1 MKVGRL
7 AVRNPVLVNIL
18 MIVVLALGAFSAYRL
33 PQEQFSEIPFFFVN
47 IVVPYPG
54 VAAEDV
60 EESVTVPIEDEMQT
74 LDRLSAVRSQVQ
86 DGLTVVTLEF
96 DQGISNDEFDSLLE
110 EARNRFRNVDLPDDV
125 GQETIDDFSTNDFL
139 PVIEVVLSGNVPY
152 GDLSVAAEQ
161 LESRLRRIPDVS
173 GITLVGARDRQV
185 LVNVNQTR
193 LENLGI
199 SINDVVRGIR
209 SRNVSI
215 PAGTAQAGSREYLLR
230 TVGEVEDYRTL
241 ERTVVRAAG
250 GGVVRL
256 GDVATISQ
264 GYADDGVYA
273 RYNGEPSISL
283 EIAKVPGGSSVDIVN
298 AARAAVDEMSGEM
311 PPGIE
316 TSFINDSTIQIRDS
330 LNVLLTNALLGFG
343 LVIVV
348 LLLFVGFRNAV
359 MTAIGIPISF
369 ALTLVVLE
377 ALGATLNSN
386 TLFGLVLVLGLL
398 VDHAIVI
405 VENSYRLQ
413 QEGMSKRDAAING
426 VDQVLGPVIAATA
439 TTVAAFLPLTFLPG
453 VIGEFLSIV
462 PITVAVALIASNFE
476 AGFFLPSHYAD
487 WPGGVRAGSKAGV
500 FKRLT
505 EGMQRVISPVYR
517 WRGIA
522 FALAI
527 IASAGVFS
535 LVPRIQAD
543 LFDAE
548 DFSLFFVEIEM
559 PPGTPIEQT
568 AATTARFESRV
579 LPMVGK
585 GEVSGIDTAIG
596 FTSGQTGN
604 TRQPNVAQITVDLLE
619 TDQGRARSIDAIIR
633 EVEGMTSD
641 IAGPEDVR
649 FRKQQN
655 GPPTDPPLVFRL
667 FGDNYNDLTAVSR
680 RIKRR
685 LDTHDGVFNI
695 RDNLENGTPELRVD
709 VDEDTAARYG
719 LSPEQVGSFIRASFD
734 GITATTIFADNQKTD
749 VVVRYDRAR
758 ALRLPDLMN
767 LKIPSPSGQQI
778 PFGTVAGIGEAQSF
792 ASIQRLDG
800 KREVQIEAD
809 ATDETDLQ
817 VINQEIEALFQD
829 ELAAEYADVELDVGG
844 EFAAF
849 TDLLVDIIRVFLIG
863 VFLIYTILA
872 TQFKS
877 YTQPILI
884 LFTIPFAFVGVVLYL
899 FISGTPLST
908 TVIYAGIALVGIAVN
923 DAIVLISFIN
933 DLRKEGV
940 PHRQAVEQ
948 AVRTRVRPVLLTSL
962 TTIAGLIPT
971 AIGIG
976 GYSVVWG
983 PMAATITFGLIF
995 STVSTLILI
1004 PSIYGLFYDHPRR
1017 RNPAAAAG

>member
-1 MKVGRL
+1 MKIGRL

-18 MIVVLALGAFSAYRL
+18 MIVVLVLGAFSALRL

-47 IVVPYPG
+47 IIVPYPG

-60 EESVTVPIEDEMQT
+60 EKSVTVPVEDEMQG
-74 LDRLSAVRSQVQ
+74 LERLSSVRSTVQ

-96 DQGISNDEFDSLLE
+96 DQGISNDEFESLLE
-110 EARNRFRNVDLPDDV
+110 EARNRFRNIDLPDDV

-152 GDLSVAAEQ
+152 GELNRNAEE
-161 LESRLRRIPDVS
+161 LESRIRRISDVS
-173 GITLVGARDRQV
+173 GVTLVGSRDRQV
-185 LVNVNQTR
+185 LVDVNQRR
-193 LENLGI
+193 LEILGLSI
-199 SINDVVRGIR
+199 SDVVQSIRG
-209 SRNVSI
+209 RNVSI
-215 PAGTAQAGSREYLLR
+215 PAGTAGAGSREYLLR

-273 RYNGEPSISL
+273 RYNGEPSIAL
-283 EIAKVPGGSSVDIVN
+283 DIAKVPGGSSVEIVN
-298 AARAAVDEMSGEM
+298 EARRVVEEMRGEM
-311 PPGIE
+311 PEGIE
-316 TSFINDSTIQIRDS
+316 VAFLNDSTVQIRDS
-330 LNVLLTNALLGFG
+330 LNVLLTNALLGLG
-343 LVIVV
+343 LVVFV
-348 LLLFVGFRNAV
+348 LLLFVGLRNAL

-369 ALTLVVLE
+369 AITFIILE
-377 ALGATLNSN
+377 ALGETLNSN

-413 QEGMSKRDAAING
+413 QEGLSKREAAIQG
-426 VDQVLGPVIAATA
+426 VDQVIGPVVAATA
-439 TTVAAFLPLTFLPG
+439 TTIAAFLPLTFLPG
-453 VIGEFLSIV
+453 VIGEFLAIV
-462 PITVAVALIASNFE
+462 PVTVAVALAASNFE
-476 AGFFLPSHYAD
+476 AGFILPSHYAD
-487 WPGGVRAGSKAGV
+487 WPGGGKAGSRSGV
-500 FKRLT
+500 FQRLT
-505 EGMQRVISPVYR
+505 AGMQRVISPVYR
-517 WRGIA
+517 YRGVA

-527 IASAGVFS
+527 IASVGVFS
-535 LVPRIQAD
+535 LVPRIQVD

-548 DFSLFFVEIEM
+548 DFSLFFIEIEM

-568 AATTARFESRV
+568 ADTTAKFESRM
-579 LPMVGK
+579 LPLIGN
-585 GEVSGIDTAIG
+585 GEVAAVDTAIG
-596 FTSGQTGN
+596 FTSGQTEN

-619 TDQGRARSIDAIIR
+619 QDEGRERSIEAIID
-633 EVEGMTSD
+633 EVDELVAG

-667 FGDNYNDLTAVSR
+667 FGDDYDDLTAVSR
-680 RIKRR
+680 TIKRR
-685 LDTHDGVFNI
+685 LDTKDGVFNI
-695 RDNLENGTPELRVD
+695 RDNLENGTPELRVQ
-709 VDEDTAARYG
+709 VDEDAAAGYG
-719 LSPEQVGSFIRASFD
+719 LSTEQVGTFIRASFD
-734 GITATTIFADNQKTD
+734 GITATTIFAENQKTD

-758 ALRLPDLMN
+758 ALQLTDLMN
-767 LKIPSPSGQQI
+767 LKIPSPTGRQI
-778 PFGTVAGIGEAQSF
+778 PFGSVASIGEAQSF

-809 ATDETDLQ
+809 ASDATDLQ
-817 VINQEIEALFQD
+817 AMNQEIQALFD
-829 ELAAEYADVELDVGG
+829 EELAAQFPNVELEIGG

-872 TQFKS
+872 AQFKS

-884 LFTIPFAFVGVVLYL
+884 LFTIPFAFVGVVLFL
-899 FISGTPLST
+899 IISGTPLST
-908 TVIYAGIALVGIAVN
+908 IVIYAGIALVGIAVN

-940 PHRQAVEQ
+940 PHREAVER

-962 TTIAGLIPT
+962 TTIAGLTPT

-995 STVSTLILI
+995 STASTLILI

-1017 RNPAAAAG
+1017 GTESPA

>member
-18 MIVVLALGAFSAYRL
+18 MIVVLLLGALSAYRL

-74 LDRLSAVRSQVQ
+74 LDRLSGVRSTVQ

-96 DQGISNDEFDSLLE
+96 DQGISNDEFDALLE

-125 GQETIDDFSTNDFL
+125 GRETIDDFSTNDFL

-152 GDLSVAAEQ
+152 GRLNSAAES
-161 LESRLRRIPDVS
+161 LESDLRRIPDVS
-173 GITLVGARDRQV
+173 GITLVGDRNRQV

-199 SINDVVRGIR
+199 SINTVVQSIRG
-209 SRNVSI
+209 RNVSI
-215 PAGTAQAGSREYLLR
+215 PAGTAEAGSRQYLLR
-230 TVGEVEDYRTL
+230 TVGEVEDYRNL
-241 ERTVVRAAG
+241 ERTVVRSRG

-256 GDVATISQ
+256 GDIATISR
-264 GYADDGVYA
+264 GFADDGVYA
-273 RYNGEPSISL
+273 RYNGQQSISL
-283 EIAKVPGGSSVDIVN
+283 EIAKVPGGSSTDIVN
-298 AARAAVDEMSGEM
+298 TARQVVEEARSELPEGVEL
-311 PPGIE
+311 
-316 TSFINDSTIQIRDS
+316 SFLNDSTIQIRDS
-330 LNVLLTNALLGFG
+330 LNVLITNALLGLA
-343 LVIVV
+343 LVVVV

-359 MTAIGIPISF
+359 LTAIGIPISF
-369 ALTLVVLE
+369 AITFIVLE

-413 QEGMSKRDAAING
+413 QEGLSRRDAAIQG

-487 WPGGVRAGSKAGV
+487 WPGGNRAGSKTGL
-500 FKRLT
+500 FQRLLG
-505 EGMQRVISPVYR
+505 GMKRVISPVYR
-517 WRGIA
+517 FRGVA

-548 DFSLFFVEIEM
+548 DFSLFFIEIEM
-559 PPGTPIEQT
+559 PPGTPIDQT
-568 AATTARFESRV
+568 AATTARFESRL
-579 LPMVGK
+579 LPMLGN
-585 GEVSGIDTAIG
+585 GEVAGIDTAIG

-619 TDQGRARSIDAIIR
+619 TDQGRERSIEEIIQEVDAM
-633 EVEGMTSD
+633 VAD
-641 IAGPEDVR
+641 IAGPEEVR

-667 FGDNYNDLTAVSR
+667 FGDDYEQLTAASGM
-680 RIKRR
+680 IKRR
-685 LDTHDGVFNI
+685 LDSSEGVFNV
-695 RDNLENGTPELRVD
+695 RDNLENGTPELQVR
-709 VDEDTAARYG
+709 VDEDTAAKYG
-719 LSPEQVGSFIRASFD
+719 LSTQQIGSFIRASFD
-734 GITATTIFADNQKTD
+734 GITATTLFAENQQTD
-749 VVVRYDRAR
+749 VVVRYDRAQT
-758 ALRLPDLMN
+758 LELSDLMN
-767 LKIPSPSGQQI
+767 LKIPAPSGEQI
-778 PFGTVAGIGEAQSF
+778 PFGTVASIGEAQSF

-809 ATDETDLQ
+809 ASDATDLQ
-817 VINQEIEALFQD
+817 AMNEEIETLFGEQIGPQ
-829 ELAAEYADVELDVGG
+829 YSDVELNVGG
-844 EFAAF
+844 EFAQF
-849 TDLLVDIIRVFLIG
+849 TDLLLDIVRVFLIG
-863 VFLIYTILA
+863 IFLIYTILA

-884 LFTIPFAFVGVVLYL
+884 LFTIPFAFVGVVLFL
-899 FISGTPLST
+899 VISGTPLST

-940 PHRQAVEQ
+940 PHREAVLR
-948 AVRTRVRPVLLTSL
+948 AVQTRVRPVLLTSL
-962 TTIAGLIPT
+962 TTVAGLLPT
-971 AIGIG
+971 ALGLG

-1004 PSIYGLFYDHPRR
+1004 PSIYGLFYDHPRLR
-1017 RNPAAAAG
+1017 KVS

>member
-18 MIVVLALGAFSAYRL
+18 MIVVLLLGAFSAYRL

-47 IVVPYPG
+47 VVVPYPG

-74 LDRLSAVRSQVQ
+74 LDRLSAVRSTVQ
-86 DGLTVVTLEF
+86 DGLTIVTLEF
-96 DQGISNDEFDSLLE
+96 DQGISNDEFDALLE
-110 EARNRFRNVDLPDDV
+110 ETRNRFSNIDLPDDV

-139 PVIEVVLSGNVPY
+139 PVIEVVLSGDVPY
-152 GDLSVAAEQ
+152 ADLNSAAEAIDS
-161 LESRLRRIPDVS
+161 ELRRIPDVS
-173 GITLVGARDRQV
+173 GITLVGARDRQI
-185 LVNVNQTR
+185 LVDVNQQR

-199 SINDVVRGIR
+199 SINDVVRSIR

-215 PAGTAQAGSREYLLR
+215 PAGTAGAGSREYLLR

-241 ERTVVRAAG
+241 ERTVVRAQAA
-250 GGVVRL
+250 GVVRL
-256 GDVATISQ
+256 GDIAELTQ
-264 GYADDGVYA
+264 GFADDGVYS
-273 RYNGEPSISL
+273 RFNGEPSITL

-298 AARAAVDEMSGEM
+298 AARQAVGDIQGEL
-311 PPGIE
+311 PEGVE
-316 TSFINDSTIQIRDS
+316 VSFLNDSTVQIRDS
-330 LNVLLTNALLGFG
+330 LNVLLTNALMG
-343 LVIVV
+343 LALVVVV
-348 LLLFVGFRNAV
+348 LLLFVGLRNAI

-369 ALTLVVLE
+369 ALTFIVLE
-377 ALGATLNSN
+377 ALGETLNSN

-413 QEGMSKRDAAING
+413 QEGLSKREAAIQG

-462 PITVAVALIASNFE
+462 PITVAVALVASNFE

-487 WPGGVRAGSKAGV
+487 WPGGAKAGSRSGI
-500 FKRLT
+500 FQRLT
-505 EGMQRVISPVYR
+505 GGMQRVISPIYR
-517 WRGIA
+517 LRGLA

-527 IASAGVFS
+527 LVSIGVFS

-548 DFSLFFVEIEM
+548 DFSLFFIDIEM
-559 PPGTPIEQT
+559 PPGTPVEKT
-568 AATTARFESRV
+568 ADAAARFEERV
-579 LPMVGK
+579 LPMIGN
-585 GEVSGIDTAIG
+585 GEIAAVDTAIG
-596 FTSGQTGN
+596 FSSGQTSV

-619 TDQGRARSIDAIIR
+619 SDQGRERSIEEIIQEVDA
-633 EVEGMTSD
+633 MTSD
-641 IAGPEDVR
+641 IPGPEDVR

-667 FGDNYNDLTAVSR
+667 FGDDYDELTAVSR
-680 RIKRR
+680 EIKRF

-695 RDNLENGTPELRVD
+695 SDNLENGTPELRVE
-709 VDEDTAARYG
+709 VDEDIAAQYG
-719 LSPEQVGSFIRASFD
+719 LSTEQIGAFIRASFD
-734 GITATTIFADNQKTD
+734 GITATTLFAENQQTD

-758 ALRLPDLMN
+758 ALQLSDLMN
-767 LKIPSPSGQQI
+767 LKIPAPSGRQI
-778 PFGTVAGIGEAQSF
+778 PFGSVASIGEAQSF

-800 KREVQIEAD
+800 EREVQIEAD
-809 ATDETDLQ
+809 AADSVDLQ
-817 VINQEIEALFQD
+817 TMNQDVEALFTE
-829 ELAAEYADVELDVGG
+829 ELAARHPGVTLQTGG
-844 EFAAF
+844 EFAQF
-849 TDLLVDIIRVFLIG
+849 TDLLIDIIRVFLIG

-933 DLRKEGV
+933 DLRKQGV
-940 PHRQAVEQ
+940 PHREAVQQ

-971 AIGIG
+971 AVGFG

-1017 RNPAAAAG
+1017 SQRLS

>member
-1 MKVGRL
+1 MKIGRL

-18 MIVVLALGAFSAYRL
+18 MIVVLVLGAFSALRL

-47 IVVPYPG
+47 IIVPYPG

-60 EESVTVPIEDEMQT
+60 EKSVTVPVEDEMQG
-74 LDRLSAVRSQVQ
+74 LERLSSVRSTVQ

-96 DQGISNDEFDSLLE
+96 DQGISNDEFESLLE
-110 EARNRFRNVDLPDDV
+110 EARNRFRNIDLPDDV

-152 GDLSVAAEQ
+152 GELNRNAEE
-161 LESRLRRIPDVS
+161 LESRIRRISDVS
-173 GITLVGARDRQV
+173 GVTLVGSRDRQV
-185 LVNVNQTR
+185 LVDVKQRR
-193 LENLGI
+193 LEILGLSI
-199 SINDVVRGIR
+199 SDVVQSIRG
-209 SRNVSI
+209 RNVSI
-215 PAGTAQAGSREYLLR
+215 PAGTAGAGSREYLLR

-273 RYNGEPSISL
+273 RYNGEPSIAL
-283 EIAKVPGGSSVDIVN
+283 DIAKVPGGSSVEIVN
-298 AARAAVDEMSGEM
+298 EARRVVEEMRGEM
-311 PPGIE
+311 PEGIE
-316 TSFINDSTIQIRDS
+316 VAFLNDSTVQIRDS
-330 LNVLLTNALLGFG
+330 LNVLLTNALLGLG
-343 LVIVV
+343 LVVFV
-348 LLLFVGFRNAV
+348 LLLFVGLRNAL

-369 ALTLVVLE
+369 AITFIILE
-377 ALGATLNSN
+377 ALGETLNSN

-413 QEGMSKRDAAING
+413 QEGLSKREAAIQG
-426 VDQVLGPVIAATA
+426 VDQVIGPVVAATA
-439 TTVAAFLPLTFLPG
+439 TTIAAFLPLTFLPG
-453 VIGEFLSIV
+453 VIGEFLAIV
-462 PITVAVALIASNFE
+462 PVTVAVALAASNFE
-476 AGFFLPSHYAD
+476 AGFILPSHYAD
-487 WPGGVRAGSKAGV
+487 WPGGGKAGSRSGV
-500 FKRLT
+500 FQRLT
-505 EGMQRVISPVYR
+505 AGMQRVISPVYR
-517 WRGIA
+517 YRGVA

-527 IASAGVFS
+527 IASVGVFS
-535 LVPRIQAD
+535 LVPRIQVD

-548 DFSLFFVEIEM
+548 DFSLFFIEIEM

-568 AATTARFESRV
+568 ADTTAKFESRM
-579 LPMVGK
+579 LPLIGN
-585 GEVSGIDTAIG
+585 GEVAAVDTAIG
-596 FTSGQTGN
+596 FTSGQTEN

-619 TDQGRARSIDAIIR
+619 QDEGRERSIEAIID
-633 EVEGMTSD
+633 EVDELVAG

-667 FGDNYNDLTAVSR
+667 FGDDYDDLTAVSR
-680 RIKRR
+680 TIKRR
-685 LDTHDGVFNI
+685 LDTKDGVFNI
-695 RDNLENGTPELRVD
+695 RDNLENGTPELRVQ
-709 VDEDTAARYG
+709 VDEDAAAGYG
-719 LSPEQVGSFIRASFD
+719 LSTEQVGTFIRASFD
-734 GITATTIFADNQKTD
+734 GITATTIFAENQKTD

-758 ALRLPDLMN
+758 ALQLTDLMN
-767 LKIPSPSGQQI
+767 LKIPSPTGRQI
-778 PFGTVAGIGEAQSF
+778 PFGSVASIGEAQSF

-809 ATDETDLQ
+809 ASDATDLQ
-817 VINQEIEALFQD
+817 AMNQEIQALFD
-829 ELAAEYADVELDVGG
+829 EELAAQFPNVELEIGG

-872 TQFKS
+872 AQFKS

-884 LFTIPFAFVGVVLYL
+884 LFTIPFAFVGVVLFL
-899 FISGTPLST
+899 IISGTPLST
-908 TVIYAGIALVGIAVN
+908 IVIYAGIALVGIAVN

-940 PHRQAVEQ
+940 PHREAVER

-962 TTIAGLIPT
+962 TTIAGLTPT

-995 STVSTLILI
+995 STASTLILI

-1017 RNPAAAAG
+1017 GTESPA

>member
-47 IVVPYPG
+47 IIVPYPG

-60 EESVTVPIEDEMQT
+60 EKSVTVPIEDEMQT

-96 DQGISNDEFDSLLE
+96 DQGISNDEFESLLE

-152 GDLSVAAEQ
+152 GDLSVAADQ

-199 SINDVVRGIR
+199 SINDVVGGIR
-209 SRNVSI
+209 GRNVSI

-250 GGVVRL
+250 GDVVRL

-283 EIAKVPGGSSVDIVN
+283 EIAKIPGGSSVDIVN
-298 AARAAVDEMSGEM
+298 AARDAVDEMSGEM

-348 LLLFVGFRNAV
+348 LLLFVGFRNAI

-369 ALTLVVLE
+369 ALTFVVLE

-487 WPGGVRAGSKAGV
+487 WPGGVRAGRNAGV

-505 EGMQRVISPVYR
+505 GGMQRVIAPAYR

-527 IASAGVFS
+527 IAAAGVFS

-579 LPMVGK
+579 LPMVGN

-619 TDQGRARSIDAIIR
+619 TDQGRERSIDAIIR
-633 EVEGMTSD
+633 EVEDMTSD

-680 RIKRR
+680 RIKRQ

-758 ALRLPDLMN
+758 ALRLTDLMN
-767 LKIPSPSGQQI
+767 LRIPSPSGQQI
-778 PFGTVAGIGEAQSF
+778 PFGTVASIGEAQSF

-817 VINQEIEALFQD
+817 AINQEIEALFRD
-829 ELAAEYADVELDVGG
+829 ELAAQYADIELDVGG

-1017 RNPAAAAG
+1017 RNRAAAAA

>member
-1 MKVGRL
+1 MKIGRL

-18 MIVVLALGAFSAYRL
+18 MIVVLVLGAFSALRL

-47 IVVPYPG
+47 IIVPYPG

-60 EESVTVPIEDEMQT
+60 EKSVTVPVEDEMQG
-74 LDRLSAVRSQVQ
+74 LERLSSVRSTVQ

-96 DQGISNDEFDSLLE
+96 DQGISNDEFESLLE
-110 EARNRFRNVDLPDDV
+110 EARNRFRNIDLPDDV

-152 GDLSVAAEQ
+152 GELNRNAEE
-161 LESRLRRIPDVS
+161 LESRIRRISDVS
-173 GITLVGARDRQV
+173 GVTLVGSRDRQV
-185 LVNVNQTR
+185 LVDVKQRR
-193 LENLGI
+193 LEILGLSI
-199 SINDVVRGIR
+199 SDVVQSIRG
-209 SRNVSI
+209 RNVSI
-215 PAGTAQAGSREYLLR
+215 PAGTAGAGSREYLLR

-273 RYNGEPSISL
+273 RYNGEPSIAL
-283 EIAKVPGGSSVDIVN
+283 DIAKVPGGSSVDIVN
-298 AARAAVDEMSGEM
+298 EARRVVEEMRGEM
-311 PPGIE
+311 PEGIE
-316 TSFINDSTIQIRDS
+316 VAFLNDSTVQIRDS
-330 LNVLLTNALLGFG
+330 LNVLLTNALLGLG
-343 LVIVV
+343 LVVFV
-348 LLLFVGFRNAV
+348 LLLFVGLRNAL

-369 ALTLVVLE
+369 AITFIILE
-377 ALGATLNSN
+377 ALGETLNSN

-413 QEGMSKRDAAING
+413 QEGLSKREAAIQG
-426 VDQVLGPVIAATA
+426 VDQVIGPVVAATA
-439 TTVAAFLPLTFLPG
+439 TTIAAFLPLTFLPG
-453 VIGEFLSIV
+453 VIGEFLAIV
-462 PITVAVALIASNFE
+462 PVTVAVALAASNFE
-476 AGFFLPSHYAD
+476 AGFILPSHYAD
-487 WPGGVRAGSKAGV
+487 WPGGGKAGSRSGV
-500 FKRLT
+500 FQRLT
-505 EGMQRVISPVYR
+505 AGMQRVISPVYR
-517 WRGIA
+517 YRGVA

-527 IASAGVFS
+527 IASVGVFS
-535 LVPRIQAD
+535 LVPRIQVD

-548 DFSLFFVEIEM
+548 DFSLFFIEIEM

-568 AATTARFESRV
+568 ADTTAKFESRM
-579 LPMVGK
+579 LPLIGN
-585 GEVSGIDTAIG
+585 GEVAAVDTAIG
-596 FTSGQTGN
+596 FTSGQTEN

-619 TDQGRARSIDAIIR
+619 QDEGRERSIEAIID
-633 EVEGMTSD
+633 EVDELVAG

-667 FGDNYNDLTAVSR
+667 FGDDYDDLTAVSR
-680 RIKRR
+680 TIKRR
-685 LDTHDGVFNI
+685 LDTKDGVFNI
-695 RDNLENGTPELRVD
+695 RDNLENGTPELRVQ
-709 VDEDTAARYG
+709 VDEDAAAGYG
-719 LSPEQVGSFIRASFD
+719 LSTEQVGTFIRASFD
-734 GITATTIFADNQKTD
+734 GITATTIFAENQKTD

-758 ALRLPDLMN
+758 ALQLTDLMN
-767 LKIPSPSGQQI
+767 LKIPSPTGRQI
-778 PFGTVAGIGEAQSF
+778 PFGSVASIGEAQSF

-809 ATDETDLQ
+809 ASDATDLQ
-817 VINQEIEALFQD
+817 AMNQEIQALFD
-829 ELAAEYADVELDVGG
+829 EELAAQFPNVELEIGG

-872 TQFKS
+872 AQFKS

-884 LFTIPFAFVGVVLYL
+884 LFTIPFAFVGVVLFL
-899 FISGTPLST
+899 IISGTPLST
-908 TVIYAGIALVGIAVN
+908 IVIYAGIALVGIAVN

-940 PHRQAVEQ
+940 PHREAVER

-995 STVSTLILI
+995 STASTLILI

-1017 RNPAAAAG
+1017 GTESPA

>member
-1 MKVGRL
+1 
-7 AVRNPVLVNIL
+7 VNIL

-74 LDRLSAVRSQVQ
+74 LDRLSAVRSTVQ

-96 DQGISNDEFDSLLE
+96 DQGISNDEFDALLE

-139 PVIEVVLSGNVPY
+139 PVIEVALSGNVPY
-152 GDLSVAAEQ
+152 GQLNSAAEL
-161 LESRLRRIPDVS
+161 LESDLRRIPDVS
-173 GITLVGARDRQV
+173 GITLVGDRDRQV

-199 SINDVVRGIR
+199 NINTVVQSIRG
-209 SRNVSI
+209 RNISI
-215 PAGTAQAGSREYLLR
+215 PAGTAEAGSREYLLR

-241 ERTVVRAAG
+241 DRTVVRAQN

-256 GDVATISQ
+256 GDIATISQ
-264 GYADDGVYA
+264 GFSEDGVYA
-273 RYNGEPSISL
+273 RYNGRPSISL
-283 EIAKVPGGSSVDIVN
+283 EIAKVPGGSSTDIVN
-298 AARAAVDEMSGEM
+298 AARQVVDDARPELPAGVEVA
-311 PPGIE
+311 
-316 TSFINDSTIQIRDS
+316 FLNDSTIQIRDS
-330 LNVLLTNALLGFG
+330 LNVLLTNALFG
-343 LVIVV
+343 LGLVVVV
-348 LLLFVGFRNAV
+348 LLLFVGLRNAV

-369 ALTLVVLE
+369 ALTFIVLE

-413 QEGMSKRDAAING
+413 QEGLSRREAAIQG

-487 WPGGVRAGSKAGV
+487 WPGGNRAGSKSGL
-500 FKRLT
+500 FQRLT
-505 EGMQRVISPVYR
+505 GGMRRVISPVYR
-517 WRGIA
+517 LRGVA
-522 FALAI
+522 FVLAI
-527 IASAGVFS
+527 VASAGVFS

-548 DFSLFFVEIEM
+548 DFSLFFLEIEM
-559 PPGTPIEQT
+559 PPGTPIEETAQT
-568 AATTARFESRV
+568 AGRFESRV
-579 LPMVGK
+579 LPLVGN

-604 TRQPNVAQITVDLLE
+604 TRQPNVAQLTVDLLE
-619 TDQGRARSIDAIIR
+619 TDQGRERSIEEIIQEVDA
-633 EVEGMTSD
+633 MTDD
-641 IAGPEDVR
+641 IAGPEEVR

-667 FGDNYNDLTAVSR
+667 FGDDYDQLTAASR
-680 RIKRR
+680 IIKRR
-685 LDTHDGVFNI
+685 LESDEGVFNV
-695 RDNLENGTPELRVD
+695 RDNLEDGTPELQVR
-709 VDEDTAARYG
+709 VDEDTAANYG

-734 GITATTIFADNQKTD
+734 GITATTLFADNQQTD
-749 VVVRYDRAR
+749 VVVRYDRAQ
-758 ALRLPDLMN
+758 ALELSDLMN
-767 LKIPSPSGQQI
+767 LKIPSPSGRQI
-778 PFGTVAGIGEAQSF
+778 PFGTVATIGEAQSF
-792 ASIQRLDG
+792 SSIQRLDG

-809 ATDETDLQ
+809 ATDATDLQ
-817 VINQEIEALFQD
+817 AMNQEIEALF
-829 ELAAEYADVELDVGG
+829 AEEIAPRYSDVELNVGG
-844 EFAAF
+844 EFAQF
-849 TDLLVDIIRVFLIG
+849 TDLLLDIIQVFLIG

-884 LFTIPFAFVGVVLYL
+884 LFTIPFAFVGVVLFL
-899 FISGTPLST
+899 VLSGTPLST

-940 PHRQAVEQ
+940 PHREAVQ
-948 AVRTRVRPVLLTSL
+948 RAVQTRVRPVLLTSL
-962 TTIAGLIPT
+962 TTIAGLLPT
-971 AIGIG
+971 ALGLG

-995 STVSTLILI
+995 STISTLILI
-1004 PSIYGLFYDHPRR
+1004 PSIYGLFYDHPRLR
-1017 RNPAAAAG
+1017 KATSS

>member
-1 MKVGRL
+1 MKIGRL

-18 MIVVLALGAFSAYRL
+18 MIVVLVLGAFSALRL

-47 IVVPYPG
+47 IIVPYPG

-60 EESVTVPIEDEMQT
+60 EKSVTVPVEDEMQG
-74 LDRLSAVRSQVQ
+74 LERLSSVRSTVQ

-96 DQGISNDEFDSLLE
+96 DQGISNDEFESLLE
-110 EARNRFRNVDLPDDV
+110 EARNRFRNIDLPDDV

-152 GDLSVAAEQ
+152 GELNRNAEE
-161 LESRLRRIPDVS
+161 LESRIRRISDVS
-173 GITLVGARDRQV
+173 GVTLVGSRDRQV
-185 LVNVNQTR
+185 LVDVKQRR
-193 LENLGI
+193 LEILGLSI
-199 SINDVVRGIR
+199 SDVVQSIRG
-209 SRNVSI
+209 RNVSI
-215 PAGTAQAGSREYLLR
+215 PAGTAGAGSREYLLR

-273 RYNGEPSISL
+273 RYNGEPSIAL
-283 EIAKVPGGSSVDIVN
+283 DIAKVPGGSSVEIVN
-298 AARAAVDEMSGEM
+298 EARRVVEEMRGEM
-311 PPGIE
+311 PEGIE
-316 TSFINDSTIQIRDS
+316 VAFLNDSTVQIRDS
-330 LNVLLTNALLGFG
+330 LNVLLTNALLGLG
-343 LVIVV
+343 LVVFV
-348 LLLFVGFRNAV
+348 LLLFVGLRNAL

-369 ALTLVVLE
+369 AITFIILE
-377 ALGATLNSN
+377 ALGETLNSN

-413 QEGMSKRDAAING
+413 QEGLSKREAAIQG
-426 VDQVLGPVIAATA
+426 VDQVIGPVVAATA
-439 TTVAAFLPLTFLPG
+439 TTIAAFLPLTFLPG
-453 VIGEFLSIV
+453 VIGEFLAIV
-462 PITVAVALIASNFE
+462 PVTVAVALAASNFE
-476 AGFFLPSHYAD
+476 AGFILPSHYAD
-487 WPGGVRAGSKAGV
+487 WPGGGKAGSRSGV
-500 FKRLT
+500 FQRLT
-505 EGMQRVISPVYR
+505 AGMQRVISPVYR
-517 WRGIA
+517 YRGVA

-527 IASAGVFS
+527 IASVGVFS
-535 LVPRIQAD
+535 LVPRIQVD

-548 DFSLFFVEIEM
+548 DFSLFFIEIEM

-568 AATTARFESRV
+568 ADTTAKFESRM
-579 LPMVGK
+579 LPLIGN
-585 GEVSGIDTAIG
+585 GEVAAVDTAIG
-596 FTSGQTGN
+596 FTSGQTEN

-619 TDQGRARSIDAIIR
+619 QDEGRERSIEAIID
-633 EVEGMTSD
+633 EVDELVAG

-667 FGDNYNDLTAVSR
+667 FGDDYDDLTAVSR
-680 RIKRR
+680 TIKRR
-685 LDTHDGVFNI
+685 LDTKDGVFNI
-695 RDNLENGTPELRVD
+695 RDNLENGTPELRVQ
-709 VDEDTAARYG
+709 VDEDAAAGYG
-719 LSPEQVGSFIRASFD
+719 LSTEQVGTFIRASFD
-734 GITATTIFADNQKTD
+734 GITATTIFAENQKTD

-758 ALRLPDLMN
+758 ALQLTDLMN
-767 LKIPSPSGQQI
+767 LKIPSPTGRQI
-778 PFGTVAGIGEAQSF
+778 PFGSVASIGEAQSF

-809 ATDETDLQ
+809 ASDATDLQ
-817 VINQEIEALFQD
+817 AMNQEIQALFD
-829 ELAAEYADVELDVGG
+829 EELAAQFPNVELEIGG

-872 TQFKS
+872 AQFKS

-884 LFTIPFAFVGVVLYL
+884 LFTIPFAFVGVVLFL
-899 FISGTPLST
+899 IISGTPLST
-908 TVIYAGIALVGIAVN
+908 IVIYAGIALVGIAVN

-940 PHRQAVEQ
+940 PHREAVER

-995 STVSTLILI
+995 STASTLILI

-1017 RNPAAAAG
+1017 GTESPA

>member
-1 MKVGRL
+1 MKIGRL

-18 MIVVLALGAFSAYRL
+18 MIVVLVLGAFSALRL

-47 IVVPYPG
+47 IIVPYPG

-60 EESVTVPIEDEMQT
+60 EKSVTVPVEDEMQG
-74 LDRLSAVRSQVQ
+74 LERLSSVRSTVQ

-96 DQGISNDEFDSLLE
+96 DQGISNDEFESLLE
-110 EARNRFRNVDLPDDV
+110 EARNRFRNIDLPDDV

-152 GDLSVAAEQ
+152 GELNRNAEE
-161 LESRLRRIPDVS
+161 LESRIRRISDVS
-173 GITLVGARDRQV
+173 GVTLVGSRDRQV
-185 LVNVNQTR
+185 LVDVKQRR
-193 LENLGI
+193 LEILGLSI
-199 SINDVVRGIR
+199 SDVVQSIRG
-209 SRNVSI
+209 RNVSI
-215 PAGTAQAGSREYLLR
+215 PAGTAGAGSREYLLR

-273 RYNGEPSISL
+273 RYNGEPSIAL
-283 EIAKVPGGSSVDIVN
+283 DIAKVPGGSSVDIVN
-298 AARAAVDEMSGEM
+298 EARRVVEEMRGEM
-311 PPGIE
+311 PEGIE
-316 TSFINDSTIQIRDS
+316 VAFLNDSTVQIRDS
-330 LNVLLTNALLGFG
+330 LNVLLTNALLGLG
-343 LVIVV
+343 LVVFV
-348 LLLFVGFRNAV
+348 LLLFVGLRNAL

-369 ALTLVVLE
+369 AITFIILE
-377 ALGATLNSN
+377 ALGETLNSN

-413 QEGMSKRDAAING
+413 QEGLSKREAAIQG
-426 VDQVLGPVIAATA
+426 VDQVIGPVVAATA
-439 TTVAAFLPLTFLPG
+439 TTIAAFLPLTFLPG
-453 VIGEFLSIV
+453 VIGEFLAIV
-462 PITVAVALIASNFE
+462 PVTVAVALAASNFE
-476 AGFFLPSHYAD
+476 AGFILPSHYAD
-487 WPGGVRAGSKAGV
+487 WPGGGKAGSRSGV
-500 FKRLT
+500 FQRLT
-505 EGMQRVISPVYR
+505 AGMQRVISPVYR
-517 WRGIA
+517 YRGVA

-527 IASAGVFS
+527 IASVGVFS
-535 LVPRIQAD
+535 LVPRIQVD

-548 DFSLFFVEIEM
+548 DFSLFFIEIEM

-568 AATTARFESRV
+568 ADTTAKFESRM
-579 LPMVGK
+579 LPLVGN
-585 GEVSGIDTAIG
+585 GEVAAVDTAIG
-596 FTSGQTGN
+596 FTSGQTEN

-619 TDQGRARSIDAIIR
+619 QDEGRERSIEAIID
-633 EVEGMTSD
+633 EVDELVAG

-667 FGDNYNDLTAVSR
+667 FGDDYDDLTAVSR
-680 RIKRR
+680 TIKRR
-685 LDTHDGVFNI
+685 LDTKDGVFNI
-695 RDNLENGTPELRVD
+695 RDNLENGTPELRVQ
-709 VDEDTAARYG
+709 VDEDAAAGYG
-719 LSPEQVGSFIRASFD
+719 LSTEQVGTFIRASFD
-734 GITATTIFADNQKTD
+734 GITATTIFAENQKTD

-758 ALRLPDLMN
+758 ALQLTDLMN
-767 LKIPSPSGQQI
+767 LKIPSPTGRQI
-778 PFGTVAGIGEAQSF
+778 PFGSVASIGEAQSF

-809 ATDETDLQ
+809 ASDATDLQ
-817 VINQEIEALFQD
+817 AMNQEIQALFD
-829 ELAAEYADVELDVGG
+829 EELAAQFPNVELEIGG

-872 TQFKS
+872 AQFKS

-884 LFTIPFAFVGVVLYL
+884 LFTIPFAFVGVVLFL
-899 FISGTPLST
+899 IISGTPLST
-908 TVIYAGIALVGIAVN
+908 IVIYAGIALVGIAVN

-940 PHRQAVEQ
+940 PHREAVER

-995 STVSTLILI
+995 STASTLILI

-1017 RNPAAAAG
+1017 GTESPA